1 MLKVPTANYLDS
13 EQIDERARMMELE
26 ANILP
31 LGNQKSSLVEG
42 ARRLRICADMKRLLS
57 LSRT

>member
-1 MLKVPTANYLDS
+1 MLKVPTANYLNS
-13 EQIDERARMMELE
+13 EEIDERARLMELE

-31 LGNQKSSLVEG
+31 LGNQKSSLVEE
-42 ARRLRICADMKRLLS
+42 ARRLHIYADMKRLLT